1 MVELDAKQKLLQEK
15 NDELMDTE
23 MKLDGLEQLQ
33 RVKTTELNSLRNK
46 LQVCAEKLFR
56 AKKLTDL
63 LSDENERWSQD
74 IANLR
79 ALSKE
84 IEGNAAL
91 SSTMISYVG
100 AFTND
105 FR

>member
-1 MVELDAKQKLLQEK
+1 
-15 NDELMDTE
+15 
-23 MKLDGLEQLQ
+23 MKLDGLERLL
-33 RVKTTELNSLRNK
+33 KIKSNELNTLRSK
-46 LQVCAEKLFR
+46 LQICAEKLFR

-79 ALSKE
+79 GLNKE